1 MSTVA
6 PRMWSDALAGELV
19 ARGVDATRQEIVQ
32 ARGLSQELNWG
43 RLDEPGPQ
51 TERSLERGFRVR
63 GPVNDEW
70 GRSESLDPDNVGDIA
85 DEGMGH
91 RG

>member
-1 MSTVA
+1 MSLVTPGVA
-6 PRMWSDALAGELV
+6 HGVRESGPQGLDDFSPRQKREV
-19 ARGVDATRQEIVQ
+19 
-32 ARGLSQELNWG
+32 
-43 RLDEPGPQ
+43 RLDVPA
-51 TERSLERGFRVR
+51 
-63 GPVNDEW
+63 DAAW

>member
-1 MSTVA
+1 MD
-6 PRMWSDALAGELV
+6 PMGREGLDPKGRRGRALG
-19 ARGVDATRQEIVQ
+19 
-32 ARGLSQELNWG
+32 WG
-43 RLDEPGPQ
+43 RLDQSLPQ
-51 TERSLERGFRVR
+51 TEGSIGHGFRAR
-63 GPVNDEW
+63 GRVDDEW

>member
-1 MSTVA
+1 MTKAPTV
-6 PRMWSDALAGELV
+6 
-19 ARGVDATRQEIVQ
+19 GVLWYEFDFD
-32 ARGLSQELNWG
+32 WG
-43 RLDEPGPQ
+43 AADQPEPPGDKSI
-51 TERSLERGFRVR
+51 EREFRFR
-63 GPVNDEW
+63 GPGYDEW